1 MVTIDTFKFGT
12 VGVDDSKK
20 IVFDAGLPGFPELK
34 EFALIHDEDKGIPSL
49 MYLQSLEDK
58 DVAITV
64 ASPLA
69 LTDTYAPAVE
79 DKEVEGI
86 GHECLM
92 TRITRIVEFDI
103 GIGDTDDDAFETLWK
118 ILQEK
123 TLKASGNEGF
133 IVGDKKA
140 VCFQEVPL
148 YAIAENLI
156 FEDALEGKNRYSH
169 FGLRFNKIRMFKL
182 GARPVIYGK
191 TEELKRMLEDFQ

>member
-86 GHECLM
+86 GELKEDNVIVLVTVTIPEKIEDM
-92 TRITRIVEFDI
+92 T
-103 GIGDTDDDAFETLWK
+103 AN
-118 ILQEK
+118 
-123 TLKASGNEGF
+123 LKAPIF
-133 IVGDKKA
+133 INTDTNKGVQ
-140 VCFQEVPL
+140 V
-148 YAIAENLI
+148 IAAN
-156 FEDALEGKNRYSH
+156 
-169 FGLRFNKIRMFKL
+169 
-182 GARPVIYGK
+182 
-191 TEELKRMLEDFQ
+191 EELKSRQPIYEYLKAKKA